1 VELVKDVSRS
11 SEGAVAAVEAAAAD
25 PRSAVEL
32 GDADAAML
40 RSEGE
45 RLKLERDAAQLRAEL
60 AQINRPWWRKGSI
73 VATMTA
79 IIAAVVPVT
88 TAVMSYYQKEREV
101 ALAQSQKERELAMAQ
116 AQKERELAAAQAQ
129 KEREI
134 ALQAAKQDHEI
145 RTSYLDRLDK
155 PGAKLRTL
163 RFVEATM
170 SDPAM
175 KAWSQVEA
183 KRIEAGNAEVD
194 QQIKELDAQIQHET
208 ATLSA
213 QAKRDV
219 HLKRLE
225 ELRAKKM
232 RMNDDLF
239 DVRH

>member
-11 SEGAVAAVEAAAAD
+11 SEDAAVDGAAD

-32 GDADAAML
+32 GDSDAAML

-45 RLKLERDAAQLRAEL
+45 RLKLERDNAQLRAEL
-60 AQINRPWWRKGSI
+60 AQLSRPWWRKGSI

-88 TAVMSYYQKEREV
+88 TAVMAYYQKEREV
-101 ALAQSQKERELAMAQ
+101 ALAQSQKERELAMAE
-116 AQKERELAAAQAQ
+116 AQKERELAAARAQ
-129 KEREI
+129 KEREL

-163 RFVEATM
+163 RFVEATT

-175 KAWSQVEA
+175 KAWSQAEA
-183 KRIEAGNAEVD
+183 KRIEAGIADVD

-208 ATLSA
+208 ATFPA

-219 HLKRLE
+219 HLKLLE
-225 ELRAKKM
+225 ALHAKKM
-232 RMNDDLF
+232 RMHDDLF
-239 DVRH
+239 DSRH